1 MATLINVVRH
11 DMKKK
16 TTTLIKDSREEDL
29 AENLKD

>member
-16 TTTLIKDSREEDL
+16 NTLIKDSREEDM